1 MPERIFIRHDLPAP
15 FSPTIASTSPELSS
29 NWTPLRAWTPG
40 NDLAIPETSRRA
52 LTAGSRVRPKTP
64 RRKVGG
70 SPSSAIVGENGAGK
84 SCLMKILS
92 GIYTR
97 DAGTIILDGKEVHID
112 NPRAAQR
119 LGVSIVHQE

>member
-64 RRKVGG
+64 RRKVARLAQQRDRDRWA
-70 SPSSAIVGENGAGK
+70 PDPVGPEA
-84 SCLMKILS
+84 SCLLTES
-92 GIYTR
+92 DHVVLPHAR
-97 DAGTIILDGKEVHID
+97 
-112 NPRAAQR
+112 NPSRP
-119 LGVSIVHQE
+119 